1 MPKSSRFK
9 LFFAFV
15 LASSAIS
22 PVVYG
27 KIDFEGSVSQKKR
40 GGIMKSAHRVL
51 TAGICLFIL
60 VGWGACE
67 SLVEDESGS
76 G

>member
-40 GGIMKSAHRVL
+40 GG
-51 TAGICLFIL
+51 
-60 VGWGACE
+60 VGVFFNKIIE
-67 SLVEDESGS
+67 LSINFSLGENYFNIN
-76 G
+76 